1 MKHKTKYKQLTEAY
15 LHALGVI
22 TESTATWAAFLSS
35 AAYTY
40 EERFQSQVLLH
51 HQRPGVK
58 AVATLN
64 QWDREKNRHIIR
76 GSHGIPVFDA
86 KHPECLTYVFDYQ
99 DTAGRSTPGLFPW
112 TVYESKSGI
121 ARHNLLRR
129 SGEKSLDSYVHTK
142 VQQIVDTEVK
152 SETSAAMRAEL
163 QKFLEQSAK
172 YVVYT
177 RLNMPVDDLD
187 TSSFSFATQ
196 YQNRPK
202 VLERLG
208 TLLSHSLV
216 ACLSPVRDVAH
227 AMHMTMPPPEEL
239 AVQKKDTK
247 TRSVPET
254 SKVTAE
260 SSPEAPREWGFYVIP
275 DLKTWATNSSER
287 TPIEHYET
295 FEEARDRFAS
305 LRDQPYNKTNDLN
318 DDGQPYAHLT
328 LGLES
333 KDKLSSVDI
342 LQVRAGQNYLVEDF
356 TRMERL
362 RADSVVL
369 ENLSRV
375 AREIGFDRVR
385 PYVMENG
392 SYKALPDMPF
402 SQWENPY
409 FTVDSPEQ
417 GDTFTIYQLKGG
429 SETRDYRFEPY
440 ESLQEAGLAIDR
452 QNYDL
457 VYTAPLDGKT
467 TLEDIFRT
475 FNLDRPPD
483 FTGHSLSVSDIVV
496 LNRGGDTKA
505 YYCDSAGFVDVPSF
519 LEQKMETAVDQPIIN
534 EDEIRRALCDGSNFE
549 KGKMRIQYY
558 FSQPVLPPREE
569 MVRWL
574 KKEYGTGGR
583 SWDFANGSRGWLDYS
598 SSGFEIQ
605 CNTDNGQISHT
616 LTWQEVSSRL
626 QELVQSNRYLTDA
639 EYPEY
644 EEWLSAR
651 QAEQDKRAA
660 DLEQAKEIIR
670 EYCTENGF
678 DPPEFEDL
686 RHIDLAYSSTGEGDH
701 SINVYVDLL
710 HHKIVY
716 NVDGERILSAQYAS
730 TAELVEHELSGVT
743 FDELIG
749 TAEQE
754 YQERKREQAIR
765 SAPQKRPCIPGDIV
779 YLENDKAFI
788 VQDIGEGEI
797 LLQDQE
803 LPLFSRSVSKEEF
816 SRLLERNER
825 NSRLQAPATPSIETS
840 EKTKESTAPEQVQP
854 QPIPQKTAVEIPI
867 NGEWTKFQTV
877 ADAEQA
883 AYEEYKANIARNA
896 QNYKALP
903 DEQREPGGP
912 KARFQDNISALRLLQ
927 HLETTGMQATPEQQ
941 QLLARYVGWGGLADA
956 FDARKGNWHKEY
968 QELKELLP
976 EAEYEAARAST
987 LTSYYTSPE
996 IVRAMY
1002 STLERFGL
1010 QGGNI
1015 LEPSM
1020 GVGAFFANR
1029 PASFNESAHLFG
1041 VEIDPVTGRIAKQLY
1056 PKANIQICGYE
1067 KATLPDSYFDVVIG
1081 NVPFGQYKVNDPAFN
1096 RYNFLIHDYF
1106 AAKSIDKLRVGGI
1119 QAIITTSGTMDKQSE
1134 DVRKYLAA
1142 RCELIG
1148 AVRLPNTAFKALA
1161 GTEVTAD
1168 ILFLQKREHILDQ
1181 DVSWLHTGTNA
1192 DGIPMNQ
1199 YFIDHPE
1206 MICGKMEMVSGPYGM
1221 RPTCQPDTSTT
1232 LEEQLQAAMGRLN
1245 ATLVKTEPVILEQQP
1260 EEAATLP
1267 ADTDVR
1273 NYSYCIR
1280 DDRIFFRTDSVMREV
1295 IVNATAQ
1302 ARIKGMV
1309 SILATTRELIQ
1320 AQLDD
1325 LPDETIAQ
1333 LQRRLNQEYDA
1344 YTEKHGRLS
1353 SRANAL
1359 AMREDSG
1366 YSLLC
1371 SLEIYDDDR
1380 NFKAKSDMFTKR
1392 TIRPKQVIDHV
1403 ETASEALM
1411 LSVQERTSVD
1421 LSYMEQLTGKLRD
1434 ELLQELTGVVFR
1446 VPGETTAAG
1455 EPLYQTGEEYLSGDV
1470 RKKLAT
1476 AEIFAQQDPSYQVN
1490 VDSLRGVQP
1499 KDLTASEIELHL
1511 GTTWIP
1517 PEDIKQF
1524 ILETMEPNRWAA
1536 QSIKVS
1542 YNRLNATWNIE
1553 GSSVDSYSLKAT
1565 TTFGTKRK
1573 NFYEILRCSL
1583 NLQAVKVVDYIED
1596 VDGKKKA
1603 VPNVKETRLAQ
1614 DKQQQIEAAFK
1625 DWIYR
1630 DPDRRRRLV
1639 DYYNTHYNNLRP
1651 REYDGSF
1658 LRFPGMN
1665 PEISL
1670 RPHQRNVVARILFG
1684 GNTLV
1689 AHSVGAG
1696 KTMVMGAAA
1705 MEKKRLGLCNKT
1717 LIIVPNHLT
1726 EQMGSE
1732 LLSLYPNANILVST
1746 RHDFEKNRRKLF
1758 CSRIATG
1765 NYDIVIMGHSQF
1777 SRIPLSSERQQ
1788 KFLQDEIERYTQE
1801 IASAKKEK
1809 SGQDLSVKQMEAT
1822 KKRLQSHLEEL
1833 MDSPKDDVVTFE
1845 QLGVDSLMVDEAHEF
1860 KNLAV
1865 TTKMQN
1871 VAGIS
1876 TSESQKA
1883 TDLLMKTQYL
1893 DEITGERG
1901 LVFCTGTPISNS
1913 PVELYTMMRYLQA
1926 STLRAHDLL
1935 SFDAWAANFGQTTT
1949 SIELAP
1955 EGTGYRSKTRF
1966 SRFFNLPE
1974 LISMWKLATDVQ
1986 TSDML
1991 NLQVPDL
1998 EGGKATAVMCPP
2010 TELQKESIQALGE
2023 RAEKVRAGNVD
2034 PHTDNML
2041 KITTDG
2047 RKLALDQRLLNP
2059 LLPDVPENKATACAS
2074 KVFEIWQNTM
2084 ATQSTQLIFSDLA
2097 TPSTGEWNVYDD
2109 IRDKLIA
2116 KGIPKEQIAFIHD
2129 ANTDAKKATLFAKVR
2144 AGKVRILMGST
2155 QKMGAGTNVQTKLI
2169 ALHHLD
2175 VPWRPSDIEQREGRI
2190 LRQGNENPSVQ
2201 IYRYATEGSF
2211 DAYSWQLIENKQ
2223 KFISQIMTSK
2233 SPARSCQDLD
2243 EVALSYAEIKALC
2256 AGNPLIKEKMELD
2269 NEVARLSTLRSS
2281 HMSQIFELQDKIA
2294 IGYPASIQ
2302 KVEESLD
2309 AVSKDIDVYRANSRF
2324 NPDGSEKFSAI
2335 VMGTTYTERKAA
2347 DAALRDAL
2355 QGATAGDV
2363 IIGQYRGFNIHA
2375 YYDAKAVSFMGYL
2388 QGEQKYN
2395 FEFNPK
2401 ENFSSFR
2408 HLLEKLSDTQALD
2421 QERLTI
2427 LNKNLEDAK
2436 EAVNQPF
2443 AYEKEFQTK
2452 LARLNELNTV
2462 LNQEGGRTDMHPE
2475 IQALLTK
2482 IDQTYTAMVTDPQKY
2497 LDYLTFRGQCVGMGA
2512 ENSVAVF
2519 AQNPKATYCPA
2530 PEALGSPNV
2539 KSGEEDHFV
2548 SVLRS
2553 DGIERVYALEQ
2564 YDLPESEYL
2573 DNAPL
2578 QWTDAQHGDLMHRVE
2593 DAAHLADIPIVKDI
2607 RHGPGFFEAAKN
2619 TIHIREGENDTE
2631 QLKSLLEGY
2640 SEAVIARTSTVE
2652 RPVAE
2657 LESAALAALLQVRCG
2672 VPVDGQLSERI
2683 TTALEDARQV
2693 SGFSMKDSVA
2703 RLHNAMEY
2711 CVRYAEL
2718 EQTSEQYHAQQI
2730 EPEAMTPQSE
2740 AFMEMM

>member
-1 MKHKTKYKQLTEAY
+1 MEYKTKYKQLVEDY
-15 LHALGVI
+15 LYALGEI
-22 TESTATWAAFLSS
+22 TESSATWAAFLSS

-40 EERFQSQVLLH
+40 EERFQNQVVLY
-51 HQRPGVK
+51 HQRPEVK
-58 AVATLN
+58 AVATLS
-64 QWDREKNRHIIR
+64 QWDREKNRHIVR
-76 GSHGIPVFDA
+76 GTHGIPVFDA
-86 KHPECLTYVFDYQ
+86 KHPEYVTYVFDYQ
-99 DTAGRSTPGLFPW
+99 DTVGRSKPGPLPW
-112 TVYESKSGI
+112 TVYENKSGI
-121 ARHNLLRR
+121 ALHNLLKRA
-129 SGEKSLDSYVHTK
+129 GEKSLDGYVQTK
-142 VQQIVDTEVK
+142 IQQIVDTEVK
-152 SETSAAMRAEL
+152 SEASAAMRTEL

-172 YVVYT
+172 FVVCT
-177 RLNMPVDDLD
+177 RLGIPVDGLD
-187 TSSFSFATQ
+187 TSAFSFATQ
-196 YQNRPK
+196 YHSSPK

-208 TLLSHSLV
+208 VLLNHSLV
-216 ACLSPVRDVAH
+216 ACLAPVRDVAH
-227 AMHMTMPPPEEL
+227 AMHMTMSPPEGP
-239 AVQKKDTK
+239 AVQEKGI
-247 TRSVPET
+247 
-254 SKVTAE
+254 E
-260 SSPEAPREWGFYVIP
+260 SDSFPEASKLPPVVSSEAHREWGFYLIP

-287 TPIEHYET
+287 SPIEHYET
-295 FEEARDRFAS
+295 FEKARNRFNA
-305 LRDQPYNKTNDLN
+305 LRSQPYNAMNDLN
-318 DDGQPYAHLT
+318 DGGQPYAHLT

-333 KDKLSSVDI
+333 KDNLSSVDI

-356 TRMERL
+356 TRMDGL
-362 RADSVVL
+362 KNDPGFL
-369 ENLSRV
+369 EAISRV
-375 AREIGFDRVR
+375 AKEIGFDRVR
-385 PYVMENG
+385 PYALDAG
-392 SYKALPDMPF
+392 SYKAMPDMPLA
-402 SQWENPY
+402 QWENPY
-409 FTVDSPEQ
+409 FTVDPTEQ

-429 SETRDYRFEPY
+429 PETRDYRFEPY
-440 ESLQEAGLAIDR
+440 ESLQEAGLAVDR

-467 TLEDIFRT
+467 SLEDIFRT
-475 FNLDRPPD
+475 FNLDRPAD

-519 LEQKMETAVDQPIIN
+519 LEQKIETAVDQPIIN
-534 EDEIRRALCDGSNFE
+534 EDEIRRALCDGSGFE
-549 KGKMRIQYY
+549 NGKMRIQYY

-569 MVRWL
+569 TIRWL

-583 SWDFANGSRGWLDYS
+583 SWDFANGSRGWLDYNNK
-598 SSGFEIQ
+598 GFEIQ
-605 CNTDNGQISHT
+605 CKTDNGRVSHT

-626 QELVQSNRYLTDA
+626 QALVQSDHYLSD
-639 EYPEY
+639 EERPEY
-644 EEWLSAR
+644 EEWLSDR
-651 QAEQDKRAA
+651 QAEQAQKAS
-660 DLEQAKEIIR
+660 DLEQAKEWIR
-670 EYCTENGF
+670 DYCRTNNF
-678 DPPEFEDL
+678 DQPDFEDL

-754 YQERKREQAIR
+754 YRERQREQAIR
-765 SAPQKRPCIPGDIV
+765 SAPQKRPCIAGDIV

-803 LPLFSRSVSKEEF
+803 LPLFSRSVSREEF

-825 NSRLQAPATPSIETS
+825 NKHLQAPAFSDTATPVLQEEAAPT
-840 EKTKESTAPEQVQP
+840 ESVLQQTNS
-854 QPIPQKTAVEIPI
+854 QKTAAEIPI

-877 ADAEQA
+877 AEAEQA
-883 AYEEYKANIARNA
+883 ALEEYKAGIARDAKNFTA
-896 QNYKALP
+896 P
-903 DEQREPGGP
+903 DEQAAPGGP
-912 KARFQDNISALRLLQ
+912 KARFQDNINALRLLQ
-927 HLETTGMQATPEQQ
+927 HLEANGMQATPEQQ
-941 QLLARYVGWGGLADA
+941 QLLARYVGWGGLAEV
-956 FDARKGNWHKEY
+956 FDARKDSWSKEY

-996 IVRAMY
+996 IIRAMY

-1029 PASFNESAHLFG
+1029 PASFDESANLFG
-1041 VEIDPVTGRIAKQLY
+1041 VELDPVTGRIAKQLY

-1067 KATLPDSYFDVVIG
+1067 KAVLPDSYFDAVIG

-1106 AAKSIDKLRVGGI
+1106 AAKNVDKLRTGGI

-1134 DVRKYLAA
+1134 DVRKYLAS
-1142 RCELIG
+1142 RCDLIG

-1168 ILFLQKREHILDQ
+1168 ILFLQKRDHIVDQ

-1245 ATLVKTEPVILEQQP
+1245 ATLVKTEPIILEQP
-1260 EEAATLP
+1260 GEISPLP
-1267 ADTDVR
+1267 ADPDIR
-1273 NYSYCIR
+1273 NYSYGIR
-1280 DDRIFFRTDSVMREV
+1280 DDKIFFRTDSVMREV
-1295 IVNATAQ
+1295 TANATAQ
-1302 ARIKGMV
+1302 ARIRGMV

-1325 LPDETIAQ
+1325 LPDEAVAQ
-1333 LQRRLNQEYDA
+1333 LQRRLNREYDA
-1344 YTEKHGRLS
+1344 FTEKYGRLN

-1359 AMREDSG
+1359 AFRDDSG

-1371 SLEIYDDDR
+1371 SLENFDDEH
-1380 NFKAKSDMFTKR
+1380 NFKSKSDMFTKK
-1392 TIRPKQVIDHV
+1392 TIRPNRVIDHV

-1411 LSVQERTSVD
+1411 LSVQEHTSVD
-1421 LSYMEQLTGKLRD
+1421 LHYMEQLTGKTCD
-1434 ELLQELTGVVFR
+1434 KLLQDLTGVVFR

-1455 EPLYQTGEEYLSGDV
+1455 EPLYQTAEEYLSGDV
-1470 RKKLAT
+1470 RKKLAV
-1476 AEIFAQQDPSYQVN
+1476 AEIFAKQDPSYQVN
-1490 VDSLRGVQP
+1490 ADSLKTVQP

-1553 GSSVDSYSLKAT
+1553 GSSVDSYNLKAT

-1670 RPHQRNVVARILFG
+1670 RPHQRNAVARILFG

-1732 LLSLYPNANILVST
+1732 LLSLYPNANILVAT
-1746 RHDFEKNRRKLF
+1746 KRDFEKDRRKLF

-1777 SRIPLSSERQQ
+1777 SRIPLSTERQQ

-1809 SGQDLSVKQMEAT
+1809 SGQDLTVKQMEAT

-1883 TDLLMKTQYL
+1883 TDLLMKCQYL
-1893 DEITGERG
+1893 DELTGGRG

-1955 EGTGYRSKTRF
+1955 EG
-1966 SRFFNLPE
+1966 
-1974 LISMWKLATDVQ
+1974 
-1986 TSDML
+1986 
-1991 NLQVPDL
+1991 
-1998 EGGKATAVMCPP
+1998 
-2010 TELQKESIQALGE
+2010 
-2023 RAEKVRAGNVD
+2023 
-2034 PHTDNML
+2034 
-2041 KITTDG
+2041 
-2047 RKLALDQRLLNP
+2047 
-2059 LLPDVPENKATACAS
+2059 
-2074 KVFEIWQNTM
+2074 
-2084 ATQSTQLIFSDLA
+2084 
-2097 TPSTGEWNVYDD
+2097 
-2109 IRDKLIA
+2109 
-2116 KGIPKEQIAFIHD
+2116 
-2129 ANTDAKKATLFAKVR
+2129 
-2144 AGKVRILMGST
+2144 
-2155 QKMGAGTNVQTKLI
+2155 
-2169 ALHHLD
+2169 
-2175 VPWRPSDIEQREGRI
+2175 
-2190 LRQGNENPSVQ
+2190 
-2201 IYRYATEGSF
+2201 
-2211 DAYSWQLIENKQ
+2211 
-2223 KFISQIMTSK
+2223 
-2233 SPARSCQDLD
+2233 
-2243 EVALSYAEIKALC
+2243 
-2256 AGNPLIKEKMELD
+2256 
-2269 NEVARLSTLRSS
+2269 
-2281 HMSQIFELQDKIA
+2281 
-2294 IGYPASIQ
+2294 
-2302 KVEESLD
+2302 
-2309 AVSKDIDVYRANSRF
+2309 
-2324 NPDGSEKFSAI
+2324 
-2335 VMGTTYTERKAA
+2335 YT
-2347 DAALRDAL
+2347 
-2355 QGATAGDV
+2355 
-2363 IIGQYRGFNIHA
+2363 
-2375 YYDAKAVSFMGYL
+2375 
-2388 QGEQKYN
+2388 
-2395 FEFNPK
+2395 
-2401 ENFSSFR
+2401 
-2408 HLLEKLSDTQALD
+2408 
-2421 QERLTI
+2421 
-2427 LNKNLEDAK
+2427 
-2436 EAVNQPF
+2436 
-2443 AYEKEFQTK
+2443 
-2452 LARLNELNTV
+2452 
-2462 LNQEGGRTDMHPE
+2462 
-2475 IQALLTK
+2475 
-2482 IDQTYTAMVTDPQKY
+2482 
-2497 LDYLTFRGQCVGMGA
+2497 
-2512 ENSVAVF
+2512 
-2519 AQNPKATYCPA
+2519 
-2530 PEALGSPNV
+2530 
-2539 KSGEEDHFV
+2539 
-2548 SVLRS
+2548 
-2553 DGIERVYALEQ
+2553 
-2564 YDLPESEYL
+2564 
-2573 DNAPL
+2573 
-2578 QWTDAQHGDLMHRVE
+2578 
-2593 DAAHLADIPIVKDI
+2593 
-2607 RHGPGFFEAAKN
+2607 
-2619 TIHIREGENDTE
+2619 
-2631 QLKSLLEGY
+2631 
-2640 SEAVIARTSTVE
+2640 
-2652 RPVAE
+2652 
-2657 LESAALAALLQVRCG
+2657 
-2672 VPVDGQLSERI
+2672 
-2683 TTALEDARQV
+2683 
-2693 SGFSMKDSVA
+2693 
-2703 RLHNAMEY
+2703 
-2711 CVRYAEL
+2711 
-2718 EQTSEQYHAQQI
+2718 
-2730 EPEAMTPQSE
+2730 
-2740 AFMEMM
+2740 

>member
-1 MKHKTKYKQLTEAY
+1 MEHKTKYKQLTEAY

-22 TESTATWAAFLSS
+22 TESTATWAEFLCS

-64 QWDREKNRHIIR
+64 QWDREKNRHIVR
-76 GSHGIPVFDA
+76 GTHGIPVFDA

-216 ACLSPVRDVAH
+216 ACLSPVRDIAQ
-227 AMHMTMPPPEEL
+227 AMHMTMPPPEGL
-239 AVQKKDTK
+239 AVQKKDTR

-534 EDEIRRALCDGSNFE
+534 E
-549 KGKMRIQYY
+549 
-558 FSQPVLPPREE
+558 
-569 MVRWL
+569 
-574 KKEYGTGGR
+574 
-583 SWDFANGSRGWLDYS
+583 
-598 SSGFEIQ
+598 
-605 CNTDNGQISHT
+605 
-616 LTWQEVSSRL
+616 
-626 QELVQSNRYLTDA
+626 
-639 EYPEY
+639 
-644 EEWLSAR
+644 EWLSDR
-651 QAEQDKRAA
+651 QAEQAQKAR
-660 DLEQAKEIIR
+660 DLEQAKEWIR
-670 EYCTENGF
+670 DYCRTNNF
-678 DPPEFEDL
+678 DQPDFEDL

-754 YQERKREQAIR
+754 YRERQREQAIR
-765 SAPQKRPCIPGDIV
+765 SAPQKRPCIAGDIV

-840 EKTKESTAPEQVQP
+840 EKTKESTSPEQVQP

-867 NGEWTKFQTV
+867 NGKWTKFQTV

-903 DEQREPGGP
+903 DEQTEPGGP
-912 KARFQDNISALRLLQ
+912 KIRFQDNINALRLLQ

-956 FDARKGNWHKEY
+956 FDARKDNWHKEY

-1029 PASFNESAHLFG
+1029 PASFDESAHLFG

-1067 KATLPDSYFDVVIG
+1067 KAVLPDSYFDAVIG

-1168 ILFLQKREHILDQ
+1168 ILFLQKREHIVDQ

-1245 ATLVKTEPVILEQQP
+1245 ATLVKAEPVILEQQP

-1392 TIRPKQVIDHV
+1392 TIRPNLVIDHV

-1421 LSYMEQLTGKLRD
+1421 LSYMEQLTGKPRD

-1614 DKQQQIEAAFK
+1614 DKQQQIETAFK

-1630 DPDRRRRLV
+1630 DPVRRRRLV

-1658 LRFPGMN
+1658 LRFPGMS

-1732 LLSLYPNANILVST
+1732 LLSLYPNANILVAT
-1746 RHDFEKNRRKLF
+1746 KRDFEKDRRKLF

-1777 SRIPLSSERQQ
+1777 SRIPLSIERQQ

-1893 DEITGERG
+1893 DEITGGRG

-2452 LARLNELNTV
+2452 LARLNELNTI
-2462 LNQEGGRTDMHPE
+2462 LNQEGGKTDVHPE
-2475 IQALLTK
+2475 IQELQAK
-2482 IDQTYTAMVTDPQKY
+2482 IDQTYAAMAADPQKY
-2497 LDYLTFRGQCVGMGA
+2497 LEYLNFRGQCVGMGV

-2519 AQNPKATYCPA
+2519 AQNPKATYCPS
-2530 PEALGSPNV
+2530 PEAIGSPKV
-2539 KSGEEDHFV
+2539 KPGEEDRSI
-2548 SVLRS
+2548 SVLRT

-2573 DNAPL
+2573 DKAPL
-2578 QWTDAQHGDLMHRVE
+2578 QWTEAQHSDLIHRVE
-2593 DAAHLADIPIVKDI
+2593 DAAQLADISVLSDL
-2607 RHGPGFFEAAKN
+2607 RHGTGFFDASRN
-2619 TIHIREGENDTE
+2619 VIHIREGNNSTE

-2640 SEAVIARTSTVE
+2640 SEAVITRTSTSDK
-2652 RPVAE
+2652 PVAE
-2657 LESAALAALLQVRCG
+2657 LESAALTALLQVRCG
-2672 VPVDGQLSERI
+2672 VPIDDQLAERI
-2683 TTALEDARQV
+2683 TAALEDAGNV
-2693 SGFSMKDSVA
+2693 GGFSMRDSVA

-2718 EQTSEQYHAQQI
+2718 EQTSEQYQAQQI
-2730 EPEAMTPQSE
+2730 EPEELTPQSE

>member
-1 MKHKTKYKQLTEAY
+1 MEHKTKYKQLTEAY
-15 LHALGVI
+15 LHALGII
-22 TESTATWAAFLSS
+22 TESTATWAAFLCS

-99 DTAGRSTPGLFPW
+99 DTAGRSTPGSLPW
-112 TVYESKSGI
+112 TVYENKSGI
-121 ARHNLLRR
+121 ALHNLLRR
-129 SGEKSLDSYVHTK
+129 SGEKSLDSYVHAK

-152 SETSAAMRAEL
+152 SETSAAMRTEL

-172 YVVYT
+172 FVVCT
-177 RLNMPVDDLD
+177 RLGMPVDGLD
-187 TSSFSFATQ
+187 TSAFSFATQ
-196 YQNRPK
+196 YQSRPK

-208 TLLSHSLV
+208 TLLNHSLV
-216 ACLSPVRDVAH
+216 ACLSPVRDVAN
-227 AMHMTMPPPEEL
+227 AMHMTMPPPEGL
-239 AVQKKDTK
+239 AVQEKDMEAS
-247 TRSVPET
+247 SVPEASEVT
-254 SKVTAE
+254 SEAL
-260 SSPEAPREWGFYVIP
+260 PEAPNFPAPPPTVSEQNRTEKKDSRRVVKQKVEFEQ
-275 DLKTWATNSSER
+275 LSLTSKTTEIA
-287 TPIEHYET
+287 
-295 FEEARDRFAS
+295 
-305 LRDQPYNKTNDLN
+305 QPKV
-318 DDGQPYAHLT
+318 Q
-328 LGLES
+328 
-333 KDKLSSVDI
+333 
-342 LQVRAGQNYLVEDF
+342 DF
-356 TRMERL
+356 SAEYQLLDRL
-362 RADSVVL
+362 RTDCEYFLGEGQRAEKHLWAGNV
-369 ENLSRV
+369 
-375 AREIGFDRVR
+375 REQILKMREL
-385 PYVMENG
+385 YN
-392 SYKALPDMPF
+392 ALPDKP
-402 SQWENPY
+402 
-409 FTVDSPEQ
+409 
-417 GDTFTIYQLKGG
+417 
-429 SETRDYRFEPY
+429 
-440 ESLQEAGLAIDR
+440 
-452 QNYDL
+452 
-457 VYTAPLDGKT
+457 
-467 TLEDIFRT
+467 
-475 FNLDRPPD
+475 
-483 FTGHSLSVSDIVV
+483 
-496 LNRGGDTKA
+496 
-505 YYCDSAGFVDVPSF
+505 
-519 LEQKMETAVDQPIIN
+519 
-534 EDEIRRALCDGSNFE
+534 
-549 KGKMRIQYY
+549 
-558 FSQPVLPPREE
+558 
-569 MVRWL
+569 
-574 KKEYGTGGR
+574 
-583 SWDFANGSRGWLDYS
+583 
-598 SSGFEIQ
+598 
-605 CNTDNGQISHT
+605 
-616 LTWQEVSSRL
+616 
-626 QELVQSNRYLTDA
+626 
-639 EYPEY
+639 
-644 EEWLSAR
+644 EWLTEADIDSYA
-651 QAEQDKRAA
+651 KRMAA
-660 DLEQAKEIIR
+660 PYQVVVYHNL
-670 EYCTENGF
+670 ENGF
-678 DPPEFEDL
+678 DERREFQILEEAEQAAQRFVNGTMEGEDGFAYDGAGVY
-686 RHIDLAYSSTGEGDH
+686 DLA
-701 SINVYVDLL
+701 NKQWLRVYGHFPD
-710 HHKIVY
+710 
-716 NVDGERILSAQYAS
+716 
-730 TAELVEHELSGVT
+730 EH
-743 FDELIG
+743 
-749 TAEQE
+749 AMEQT
-754 YQERKREQAIR
+754 RNRPAPPPTEQ
-765 SAPQKRPCIPGDIV
+765 K
-779 YLENDKAFI
+779 Y
-788 VQDIGEGEI
+788 
-797 LLQDQE
+797 
-803 LPLFSRSVSKEEF
+803 
-816 SRLLERNER
+816 
-825 NSRLQAPATPSIETS
+825 
-840 EKTKESTAPEQVQP
+840 
-854 QPIPQKTAVEIPI
+854 AVEIPVA
-867 NGEWTKFQTV
+867 GEWKKFQTV

-912 KARFQDNISALRLLQ
+912 KARFQDNINALRLLQ
-927 HLETTGMQATPEQQ
+927 HLEATGMQATPEQQ
-941 QLLARYVGWGGLADA
+941 QILARYVGWGGLSEV
-956 FDARKGNWHKEY
+956 FDARKDNWSKEY

-996 IVRAMY
+996 IIRAMY

-1029 PASFNESAHLFG
+1029 PASFDESANLFG
-1041 VEIDPVTGRIAKQLY
+1041 VELDPVTGRIAKQLY

-1067 KATLPDSYFDVVIG
+1067 KAVLPDSYFDVVIG

-1106 AAKSIDKLRVGGI
+1106 AAKNIDKLRTGGI
-1119 QAIITTSGTMDKQSE
+1119 QAVITTSGTMDKQSE
-1134 DVRKYLAA
+1134 DVRKYLAS
-1142 RCELIG
+1142 RCDLIG

-1168 ILFLQKREHILDQ
+1168 ILFLQKRDHIVDQ

-1245 ATLVKTEPVILEQQP
+1245 ATLVKTEPVILEQP
-1260 EEAATLP
+1260 GETSPLP
-1267 ADTDVR
+1267 ADPDIR
-1273 NYSYCIR
+1273 NYSYGIR
-1280 DDRIFFRTDSVMREV
+1280 DDKIFFRTDSVMREV
-1295 IVNATAQ
+1295 TANATAQ

-1325 LPDETIAQ
+1325 LPNEAVAQ
-1333 LQRRLNQEYDA
+1333 LQRRLNHEYDA
-1344 YTEKHGRLS
+1344 FTEKYGRLN

-1359 AMREDSG
+1359 AFRDDSG

-1371 SLEIYDDDR
+1371 SLENFDDEH
-1380 NFKAKSDMFTKR
+1380 NFKSKSDMFTKK
-1392 TIRPKQVIDHV
+1392 TIRPNRVIDHV

-1411 LSVQERTSVD
+1411 LSVQEHTSVD
-1421 LSYMEQLTGKLRD
+1421 LHYMEQLTGKTRD
-1434 ELLQELTGVVFR
+1434 ELLQDLTGVVFR

-1455 EPLYQTGEEYLSGDV
+1455 EPLYQTAEEYLSGDV
-1470 RKKLAT
+1470 RKKLAV
-1476 AEIFAQQDPSYQVN
+1476 AEIFAKQDPSYQVN
-1490 VDSLRGVQP
+1490 ADSLKTVQP

-1553 GSSVDSYSLKAT
+1553 GSSVDSYNLKAT

-1670 RPHQRNVVARILFG
+1670 RPHQRNAVARILFG

-1732 LLSLYPNANILVST
+1732 LLSLYPNANILVAT
-1746 RHDFEKNRRKLF
+1746 KRDFEKDRRKLF

-1777 SRIPLSSERQQ
+1777 SRIPLSTERQQ

-1809 SGQDLSVKQMEAT
+1809 SGQDLTVKQMEAA

-1833 MDSPKDDVVTFE
+1833 MASPKDDVVTFE

-1883 TDLLMKTQYL
+1883 TDLLMKCQYL
-1893 DEITGERG
+1893 DELTGGRG

-1991 NLQVPDL
+1991 NLKVPEL
-1998 EGGKATAVMCPP
+1998 EGGKATVVMCPP

-2041 KITTDG
+2041 RVTTDG
-2047 RKLALDQRLLNP
+2047 RKLALDQRLMNP
-2059 LLPDVPENKATACAS
+2059 LLPDVPENKATACVE
-2074 KVFEIWQNTM
+2074 KVFEIWKNT
-2084 ATQSTQLIFSDLA
+2084 AEAQSTQLIFSDLA
-2097 TPSTGEWNVYDD
+2097 TPGTGEWNIYDD
-2109 IRDKLIA
+2109 IRNKLIA
-2116 KGIPKEQIAFIHD
+2116 RGIPKEQIAYIHD
-2129 ANTDAKKATLFAKVR
+2129 ANTDAKKATLFAKMR

-2155 QKMGAGTNVQTKLI
+2155 KKMGAGTNVQTKLI

-2190 LRQGNENPSVQ
+2190 LRQGNENPTVQ

-2211 DAYSWQLIENKQ
+2211 DAYSWQLIEQKQ
-2223 KFISQIMTSK
+2223 KFISQVMTSK

-2243 EVALSYAEIKALC
+2243 EIALSYAEIKALC

-2294 IGYPASIQ
+2294 IGYPASIR

-2309 AVSKDIDVYRANSRF
+2309 AISKDIDLYKANSRF
-2324 NPDGSEKFSAI
+2324 NSDGSENFSAI
-2335 VMGTTYTERKAA
+2335 VMGTPYTERKAA

-2355 QGATAGDV
+2355 QGATTGDV
-2363 IIGQYRGFNIHA
+2363 VVGQYRGFQIHA
-2375 YYDAKAVSFMGYL
+2375 YYDAKAASFMGYL
-2388 QGEQKYN
+2388 QGTQKYN
-2395 FEFNPK
+2395 FAFNPK

-2436 EAVNQPF
+2436 EAVKQPF
-2443 AYEKEFQTK
+2443 AYEEDFQTK
-2452 LARLNELNTV
+2452 LARLNELNQLLSEDDKTTPKKETPMVKEGTRDLEEYLDGYKTV
-2462 LNQEGGRTDMHPE
+2462 PANQLPAGWQWEMNNDGSGSLIGPNTERLYSYDLAPYATSGLIEYNATGKDYDTFEGSLDDFREWAEQQVKAQLDVQKYRTHLNQIYDSMT
-2475 IQALLTK
+2475 
-2482 IDQTYTAMVTDPQKY
+2482 TDPQKY
-2497 LDYLTFRGQCVGMGA
+2497 LEYLTFRGQCVGLGA
-2512 ENSVAVF
+2512 ENTVAVF

-2530 PEALGSPNV
+2530 PEAIGSPKV
-2539 KSGEEDHFV
+2539 KPGEEDHFV

-2593 DAAHLADIPIVKDI
+2593 DAAHLANISIVKDI
-2607 RHGPGFFEAAKN
+2607 RHGSGFFDAPRN

-2640 SEAVIARTSTVE
+2640 SEAVIARTNTAE
-2652 RPVAE
+2652 KPVAE
-2657 LESAALAALLQVRCG
+2657 LESASLTALLQVRCG
-2672 VPVDGQLSERI
+2672 VPVYGQLKERI
-2683 TTALEDARQV
+2683 ITALEDARQV

-2718 EQTSEQYHAQQI
+2718 EQTSEQYQAQQI

>member
-1 MKHKTKYKQLTEAY
+1 MEYKTKYKQLVEDY
-15 LHALGVI
+15 LYALGEI
-22 TESTATWAAFLSS
+22 TESSATWAAFLSS

-40 EERFQSQVLLH
+40 EERFQNQVVLY
-51 HQRPGVK
+51 HQRPEVK
-58 AVATLN
+58 AVATLS
-64 QWDREKNRHIIR
+64 QWDREKNRHIVR
-76 GSHGIPVFDA
+76 GTHGIPVFDA
-86 KHPECLTYVFDYQ
+86 KHPEYVTYVFDYQ
-99 DTAGRSTPGLFPW
+99 DTVGRSKPGPLPW
-112 TVYESKSGI
+112 TVYENKSGI
-121 ARHNLLRR
+121 ALHNLLKRA
-129 SGEKSLDSYVHTK
+129 GEKSLDGYVQTK
-142 VQQIVDTEVK
+142 IQQIVDTEVK
-152 SETSAAMRAEL
+152 SEASAAMRTEL

-172 YVVYT
+172 FVVCT
-177 RLNMPVDDLD
+177 RLGIPVDGLD
-187 TSSFSFATQ
+187 TSAFSFATQ
-196 YQNRPK
+196 YHSSPK

-208 TLLSHSLV
+208 VLLNHSLV
-216 ACLSPVRDVAH
+216 ACLAPVRDVAH
-227 AMHMTMPPPEEL
+227 AMHMTMSPPEGP
-239 AVQKKDTK
+239 AVQEK
-247 TRSVPET
+247 SI
-254 SKVTAE
+254 E
-260 SSPEAPREWGFYVIP
+260 SDSFPEASKLPPVVSSEAHREWGFYLIP

-287 TPIEHYET
+287 SPIEHYET
-295 FEEARDRFAS
+295 FEKARNRFNA
-305 LRDQPYNKTNDLN
+305 LRSQPYNAMNDLN
-318 DDGQPYAHLT
+318 DGGQPYAHLT

-333 KDKLSSVDI
+333 KDNLSSVDI

-356 TRMERL
+356 TRMDGL
-362 RADSVVL
+362 KNDPGFL
-369 ENLSRV
+369 EAISRV
-375 AREIGFDRVR
+375 AKEIGFDRVR
-385 PYVMENG
+385 PYALDAG
-392 SYKALPDMPF
+392 SYKAMPDMPF
-402 SQWENPY
+402 AQWEKPY
-409 FTVDSPEQ
+409 FTVDPTEQ

-429 SETRDYRFEPY
+429 PETRDYRFEPY
-440 ESLQEAGLAIDR
+440 ESLQEAGLAVDR

-467 TLEDIFRT
+467 SLEDIFRT
-475 FNLDRPPD
+475 FNLDRPAD

-519 LEQKMETAVDQPIIN
+519 LEQKIETAVDQPIIN
-534 EDEIRRALCDGSNFE
+534 EDEIRRALCDGSGFE
-549 KGKMRIQYY
+549 NGKMRIQYY

-569 MVRWL
+569 TIRWL

-583 SWDFANGSRGWLDYS
+583 SWDFANGSRGWLDYNNK
-598 SSGFEIQ
+598 GFEIQ
-605 CNTDNGQISHT
+605 CKTDNGRVSHT

-626 QELVQSNRYLTDA
+626 QALVQSDHYLSD
-639 EYPEY
+639 EERPEY
-644 EEWLSAR
+644 EEWLSDR
-651 QAEQDKRAA
+651 QAEQAQKAR
-660 DLEQAKEIIR
+660 DLEQAKEWIR
-670 EYCTENGF
+670 DYCRTNNF
-678 DPPEFEDL
+678 DQPDFEDL

-754 YQERKREQAIR
+754 YRERQREQAIR
-765 SAPQKRPCIPGDIV
+765 SAPQKRPCIAGDIV

-803 LPLFSRSVSKEEF
+803 LPLFSRSVSREEF

-825 NSRLQAPATPSIETS
+825 NKHLQAPAFSDTATPVLQEEAAAPT
-840 EKTKESTAPEQVQP
+840 ESVLQQTNS
-854 QPIPQKTAVEIPI
+854 QKTAAEIPI

-877 ADAEQA
+877 AEAEQA
-883 AYEEYKANIARNA
+883 ALEEYKAGIARDAKNFTA
-896 QNYKALP
+896 P
-903 DEQREPGGP
+903 DEQAAPGGP
-912 KARFQDNISALRLLQ
+912 KARFQDNINALRLLQ
-927 HLETTGMQATPEQQ
+927 HLEANGLQATPEQQ
-941 QLLARYVGWGGLADA
+941 QLLARYVGWGGLAEV
-956 FDARKGNWHKEY
+956 FDARKDSWSKEY

-996 IVRAMY
+996 IIRAMY

-1029 PASFNESAHLFG
+1029 PASFDESANLFG
-1041 VEIDPVTGRIAKQLY
+1041 VELDPVTGRIAKQLY

-1067 KATLPDSYFDVVIG
+1067 KAVLPDSYFDAVIG

-1106 AAKSIDKLRVGGI
+1106 AAKNVDKLRTGGI

-1134 DVRKYLAA
+1134 DVRKYLAS
-1142 RCELIG
+1142 RCDLIG

-1168 ILFLQKREHILDQ
+1168 ILFLQKRDHIVDQ

-1245 ATLVKTEPVILEQQP
+1245 ATLVKTEPIILEQP
-1260 EEAATLP
+1260 GEISPLP
-1267 ADTDVR
+1267 ADPDIR
-1273 NYSYCIR
+1273 NYSYGIR
-1280 DDRIFFRTDSVMREV
+1280 DDKIFFRTDSVMREV
-1295 IVNATAQ
+1295 TANATAQ
-1302 ARIKGMV
+1302 ARIRGMV

-1325 LPDETIAQ
+1325 LPDEAVAQ
-1333 LQRRLNQEYDA
+1333 LQRRLNHEYDA
-1344 YTEKHGRLS
+1344 FTEKYGRLN

-1359 AMREDSG
+1359 AFRDDSG

-1371 SLEIYDDDR
+1371 SLENFDDEH
-1380 NFKAKSDMFTKR
+1380 NFKSKSDMFTKK
-1392 TIRPKQVIDHV
+1392 TIRPNRVIDHV

-1411 LSVQERTSVD
+1411 LSVQEHTSVD
-1421 LSYMEQLTGKLRD
+1421 LHYMEQLTGKTCD
-1434 ELLQELTGVVFR
+1434 KLLQDLTGVVFR

-1455 EPLYQTGEEYLSGDV
+1455 EPLYQTAEEYLSGDV
-1470 RKKLAT
+1470 RKKLAV
-1476 AEIFAQQDPSYQVN
+1476 AEIFAKQDPSYQVN
-1490 VDSLRGVQP
+1490 ADSLKTVQP

-1553 GSSVDSYSLKAT
+1553 GSSVDSYNLKAT

-1670 RPHQRNVVARILFG
+1670 RPHQRNAVARILFG

-1732 LLSLYPNANILVST
+1732 LLSLYPNANILVAT
-1746 RHDFEKNRRKLF
+1746 KRDFEKDRRKLF

-1777 SRIPLSSERQQ
+1777 SRIPLSTERQQ

-1809 SGQDLSVKQMEAT
+1809 SGQDLTVKQMEAT

-1883 TDLLMKTQYL
+1883 TDLLMKCQYL
-1893 DEITGERG
+1893 DELTGGRG

-1935 SFDAWAANFGQTTT
+1935 SFDAWAANFG
-1949 SIELAP
+1949 
-1955 EGTGYRSKTRF
+1955 
-1966 SRFFNLPE
+1966 
-1974 LISMWKLATDVQ
+1974 
-1986 TSDML
+1986 
-1991 NLQVPDL
+1991 
-1998 EGGKATAVMCPP
+1998 
-2010 TELQKESIQALGE
+2010 
-2023 RAEKVRAGNVD
+2023 
-2034 PHTDNML
+2034 
-2041 KITTDG
+2041 
-2047 RKLALDQRLLNP
+2047 
-2059 LLPDVPENKATACAS
+2059 
-2074 KVFEIWQNTM
+2074 
-2084 ATQSTQLIFSDLA
+2084 
-2097 TPSTGEWNVYDD
+2097 
-2109 IRDKLIA
+2109 
-2116 KGIPKEQIAFIHD
+2116 
-2129 ANTDAKKATLFAKVR
+2129 
-2144 AGKVRILMGST
+2144 
-2155 QKMGAGTNVQTKLI
+2155 
-2169 ALHHLD
+2169 
-2175 VPWRPSDIEQREGRI
+2175 
-2190 LRQGNENPSVQ
+2190 
-2201 IYRYATEGSF
+2201 
-2211 DAYSWQLIENKQ
+2211 
-2223 KFISQIMTSK
+2223 
-2233 SPARSCQDLD
+2233 
-2243 EVALSYAEIKALC
+2243 
-2256 AGNPLIKEKMELD
+2256 
-2269 NEVARLSTLRSS
+2269 
-2281 HMSQIFELQDKIA
+2281 
-2294 IGYPASIQ
+2294 
-2302 KVEESLD
+2302 
-2309 AVSKDIDVYRANSRF
+2309 
-2324 NPDGSEKFSAI
+2324 
-2335 VMGTTYTERKAA
+2335 
-2347 DAALRDAL
+2347 
-2355 QGATAGDV
+2355 
-2363 IIGQYRGFNIHA
+2363 
-2375 YYDAKAVSFMGYL
+2375 
-2388 QGEQKYN
+2388 
-2395 FEFNPK
+2395 
-2401 ENFSSFR
+2401 
-2408 HLLEKLSDTQALD
+2408 
-2421 QERLTI
+2421 
-2427 LNKNLEDAK
+2427 
-2436 EAVNQPF
+2436 
-2443 AYEKEFQTK
+2443 
-2452 LARLNELNTV
+2452 
-2462 LNQEGGRTDMHPE
+2462 
-2475 IQALLTK
+2475 
-2482 IDQTYTAMVTDPQKY
+2482 
-2497 LDYLTFRGQCVGMGA
+2497 
-2512 ENSVAVF
+2512 
-2519 AQNPKATYCPA
+2519 
-2530 PEALGSPNV
+2530 
-2539 KSGEEDHFV
+2539 
-2548 SVLRS
+2548 
-2553 DGIERVYALEQ
+2553 
-2564 YDLPESEYL
+2564 
-2573 DNAPL
+2573 
-2578 QWTDAQHGDLMHRVE
+2578 
-2593 DAAHLADIPIVKDI
+2593 
-2607 RHGPGFFEAAKN
+2607 
-2619 TIHIREGENDTE
+2619 
-2631 QLKSLLEGY
+2631 
-2640 SEAVIARTSTVE
+2640 
-2652 RPVAE
+2652 
-2657 LESAALAALLQVRCG
+2657 
-2672 VPVDGQLSERI
+2672 
-2683 TTALEDARQV
+2683 
-2693 SGFSMKDSVA
+2693 
-2703 RLHNAMEY
+2703 
-2711 CVRYAEL
+2711 
-2718 EQTSEQYHAQQI
+2718 
-2730 EPEAMTPQSE
+2730 
-2740 AFMEMM
+2740 